1 MCQKIYLLVY
11 TASDEQVA
19 EAKERKEVVED
30 YIYTKCK

>member
-19 EAKERKEVVED
+19 EAEERKEMVED